1 MKKIIKI
8 ILFPLITL
16 IKGFDY
22 FTKVISKGFYFYFAT
37 MIKLLNLLF
46 KNDKL
51 LQLENYFRRKEDEP
65 GVLVLSFI
73 YAVIIVI
80 IIGMIYVPNQKQ
92 VSLSS
97 GFSTGFG
104 NDSSRKVNDSKKE
117 NPIIS
122 KYVNLYQYY
131 GQTSFSDI
139 NLKKLKENVNKDVV
153 VWLSVDGTNV
163 NYPITQSN
171 DNDYYLN
178 HSIKKTKTTD
188 GWTFMDYR
196 NNENMQDKNTIFYGH
211 NLLNKTAFGS
221 ISSLFTDRWF
231 STSNHKIMVLTQ
243 TNKYI
248 YEVFSVYYSEPVV
261 DYLQVSFVDNEYTNF
276 INILKNKSLYNFNV
290 DLTNSNSI
298 ITLSTCT
305 EDNMGRKVVH
315 ASLIS
320 KESI

>member
-1 MKKIIKI
+1 MKKITKI
-8 ILFPLITL
+8 ILFPFITL
-16 IKGFDY
+16 IRGFNY
-22 FTKVISKGFYFYFAT
+22 FTKIISKGFYFYFAT
-37 MIKLLNLLF
+37 MVKLLNILF

-51 LQLENYFRRKEDEP
+51 VQIENYFRRKEDEP

-73 YAVIIVI
+73 YAITIVI
-80 IIGMIYVPNQKQ
+80 IIGMIYVPNQNK
-92 VSLSS
+92 VSLSA

-104 NDSSRKVNDSKKE
+104 NDSSRKVNIKKE
-117 NPIIS
+117 NTIIS
-122 KYVNLYQYY
+122 KYMNLYQYY
-131 GQTSFSDI
+131 GQTSFQDI
-139 NLKKLKENVNKDVV
+139 NLKKIKEKVNNDVV
-153 VWLSVDGTNV
+153 AWLSVDGTNV

-178 HSIKKTKTTD
+178 HSIKKNKTTD

-196 NNENMQDKNTIFYGH
+196 NNNDMKDKNTIFYGH

-221 ISSLFTDRWF
+221 ISSLFTDRWY

-261 DYLQVSFVDNEYTNF
+261 DYLQVSFEDNEYINF
-276 INILKNKSLYNFNV
+276 LSNLKSKSMYNFNV
-290 DLTNSNSI
+290 DLTNNNSI

-305 EDNMGRKVVH
+305 EDNTGRKVVH
-315 ASLIS
+315 AYLIS
-320 KESI
+320 QESI

>member
-1 MKKIIKI
+1 MKKSINI
-8 ILFPLITL
+8 ILFPFITL
-16 IKGFDY
+16 IKGFNY
-22 FTKVISKGFYFYFAT
+22 FTKIISKGFYFYFAT
-37 MIKLLNLLF
+37 MVKLLNFIF
-46 KNDKL
+46 KSDKL
-51 LQLENYFRRKEDEP
+51 IQLENYFRRKEDEP

-80 IIGMIYVPNQKQ
+80 IIGMIYVPNQNQ
-92 VSLSS
+92 VSLSA

-104 NDSSRKVNDSKKE
+104 NDSSRKVNDSKVE
-117 NPIIS
+117 NSIIS

-131 GQTSFSDI
+131 GQTSLNDI
-139 NLKKLKENVNKDVV
+139 NIKKLKEKVNNDVV
-153 VWLSVDGTNV
+153 AWLSIDGTNV

-196 NNENMQDKNTIFYGH
+196 NNSDMLDKNTIFYGH

-221 ISSLFTDRWF
+221 VGNLFTDRWYN
-231 STSNHKIMVLTQ
+231 TSNHKIMVLTQ
-243 TNKYI
+243 SNKYI

-261 DYLQVSFVDNEYTNF
+261 DYLKVSFQGNEYIDF
-276 INILKNKSLYNFNV
+276 INNLKSKSLYNFDV
-290 DLTNSNSI
+290 DLSSSNSI